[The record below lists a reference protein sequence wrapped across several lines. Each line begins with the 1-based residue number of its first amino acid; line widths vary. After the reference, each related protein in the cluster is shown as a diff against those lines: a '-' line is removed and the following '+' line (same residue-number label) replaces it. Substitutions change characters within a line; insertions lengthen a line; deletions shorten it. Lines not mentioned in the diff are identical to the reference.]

1 MLIFN
6 NNKMED
12 LKKITMTEWEKYV
25 TDSYNRYIEMYN
37 MIYYNQF
44 TNEEVRRLQRTIRF
58 MKDDMMMEKITSSRI
73 KDENVILLNR
83 VNKLKDDN
91 IMLKSKKRK
100 TYVSDTYTN
109 KFIDNIK
116 SKKPRKVKYLSKKD
130 HETKLIDIFK
140 NIKSIKDIILLK
152 NNDNIYDLMRNDKYY
167 KLLKLIPVL
176 EKIDNIIG
184 MENIK
189 KEIFNMICYHIHGLN
204 NKIELNH
211 IVITGQPGVGKT
223 TLAQYLGELYCCLG
237 FLKNKTFIKARRSD
251 LIAEYLGQTAV
262 KTQKVIDNAEG
273 GVLFIDEVYS
283 LGNNKKSDSY
293 AKECIDTINQNLTEK
308 GDKLLVIIAGYK
320 NDIQSCFFNYNRGLE
335 RRFTLRF
342 DINKYTFKEL
352 YNIFKKVVKDNN
364 WHISL
369 NVTQDIFKQNYQYF
383 NSGMAGDMITL
394 FKYAK
399 EDFSRKLMKSVINMN
414 KIIKEISLKNV
425 IYAINKIKSIKEQTM
440 DKIPEWYMNM
450 LS

>member
-12 LKKITMTEWEKYV
+12 LKKITMSEWEKYV

-176 EKIDNIIG
+176 EKISRILR
-184 MENIK
+184 EK
-189 KEIFNMICYHIHGLN
+189 N
-204 NKIELNH
+204 NVYFTIQGHVCCTANGRDA
-211 IVITGQPGVGKT
+211 IDRGTGRRNLS
-223 TLAQYLGELYCCLG
+223 LAR
-237 FLKNKTFIKARRSD
+237 ARY
-251 LIAEYLGQTAV
+251 IYEY
-262 KTQKVIDNAEG
+262 
-273 GVLFIDEVYS
+273 
-283 LGNNKKSDSY
+283 
-293 AKECIDTINQNLTEK
+293 
-308 GDKLLVIIAGYK
+308 
-320 NDIQSCFFNYNRGLE
+320 
-335 RRFTLRF
+335 
-342 DINKYTFKEL
+342 
-352 YNIFKKVVKDNN
+352 
-364 WHISL
+364 
-369 NVTQDIFKQNYQYF
+369 
-383 NSGMAGDMITL
+383 
-394 FKYAK
+394 
-399 EDFSRKLMKSVINMN
+399 LMKSGVARKRMKYVGLKHKYPLGGDPKFDRRVEIE
-414 KIIKEISLKNV
+414 ITYIKE
-425 IYAINKIKSIKEQTM
+425 
-440 DKIPEWYMNM
+440 
-450 LS
+450 